1 MGKVV
6 PIFFHPKISDYLKC
20 IVFGMNLLSIPSFK
34 NNCWHPYGNHYWK
47 SQFLKMFK
55 VYFLNQ
61 KWAVFKGENKNNQIW
76 TVAAVYVIISNLAI
90 FSFDLEERYF
100 SNNELT
106 LILKIIG
113 LWPQTCHAITNR
125 NNNIWFEELSVIPV
139 KMSVST
145 FYTDVILYFF
155 DQVIC

>member
-6 PIFFHPKISDYLKC
+6 QFFSTQKYLIIWNALWLVWIYWAFPVSKIIVDIPMATITENHNFLKC
-20 IVFGMNLLSIPSFK
+20 S
-34 NNCWHPYGNHYWK
+34 
-47 SQFLKMFK
+47 

-61 KWAVFKGENKNNQIW
+61 KWAVFKWENKNNQIW

-125 NNNIWFEELSVIPV
+125 NNNIWFEELTAIPV